1 MFSMKGKYVK
11 GEDLT
16 KVIDSIIDVRDDSE
30 ASKEAK
36 IGQVEALVALNL
48 ISKDKEAYILAI
60 VNK

>member
-48 ISKDKEAYILAI
+48 INKDKEAYILAI

>member
-48 ISKDKEAYILAI
+48 IDKDKEAYILAI
-60 VNK
+60 VNR

>member
-16 KVIDSIIDVRDDSE
+16 KVIDNIIDVRDDSE

-36 IGQVEALVALNL
+36 IGQVETLVALNL

>member
-16 KVIDSIIDVRDDSE
+16 KVIDNIIDVRDDSE

-48 ISKDKEAYILAI
+48 INKDKEAYILAI

>member
-16 KVIDSIIDVRDDSE
+16 KVIDDIIDVRDDSE

>member
-16 KVIDSIIDVRDDSE
+16 KVIDNIIDVRDDSE

>member
-16 KVIDSIIDVRDDSE
+16 KVIDNIIDVRDNSE

-36 IGQVEALVALNL
+36 IGQVKALVALNL
-48 ISKDKEAYILAI
+48 INKDKEAYILAI